1 MRDSR
6 KWWVLSVTSLGA
18 LLSALNFST
27 LIIALPDL
35 IRSLHASLLQAMWIM
50 MAYMVAQTVMVL
62 MAGSL
67 ADRFGRRR
75 LYLFGMAFFTLLSLI
90 AGFASTAPV
99 LIILRVFQGIG
110 GAMVMANSTAIVADA
125 FPHRELGR
133 ALGINVMVVAVGQ
146 ILGPVL
152 GGWLTTEYGWQWT
165 FWFNVPFG
173 IIGVGWGLWVL
184 GLKSTVVNSGRR
196 LDYGGIFSY
205 LFFITGL
212 LMALT
217 WGAVQA
223 WNTTVVYVGAATFVV
238 ALPLF
243 IWAENVSEAPILHL
257 RLFSNRVF
265 GLGNLS
271 ATLNAIAR
279 MAIMFLL
286 IFYFQGAKGDT
297 ALTAGILSTPLAI
310 GMLVFSPIGGWIA
323 DRFGATLPATSG
335 IALSMVGL
343 IGLALDTHLT
353 TPYWRLALWM
363 GIAGIGSGLFNSPNT
378 SSIMNA
384 AGLKHRGEA
393 SGIRSLTTN
402 TGMLVSIAFSLVLV
416 TASIPKAAMLAIFAG
431 TVQGLHGSAETASLH
446 GFIHGLHVA
455 FWTMAG
461 ISLIAAI
468 LSALRGGGQN
478 GRPSLRMVT
487 AILLGREAT
496 RILKERSATNLSR
509 EERVLV
515 TMAVSEL
522 EKVTKGSND
531 DDASLASTSTG
542 RDGKTAQVATGTGTE
557 H

>member
-1 MRDSR
+1 MSESR

-75 LYLFGMAFFTLLSLI
+75 LYLFGMAFFTILSLA
-90 AGFASTAPV
+90 AGFASSAPV
-99 LIILRVFQGIG
+99 LIVLRVFQGIG

-133 ALGINVMVVAVGQ
+133 ALGVNVMVVAVGQ

-173 IIGVGWGLWVL
+173 IVAVGWGLWIL
-184 GLKSTVVNSGRR
+184 GLKTTVAASGKRI
-196 LDYGGIFSY
+196 DYGGIVSY

-217 WGAVQA
+217 WGAVES
-223 WNTTVVYVGAATFVV
+223 WNTMVVYLGAGVFVI

-243 IWAENVSEAPILHL
+243 VWAENTNAEPLLHL
-257 RLFSNRVF
+257 RLFRDRVF

-279 MAIMFLL
+279 MSIMFLL
-286 IFYFQGAKGDT
+286 IFYFQGAKGDS

-310 GMLVFSPIGGWIA
+310 GMLIFSPVGGWIS
-323 DRFGATLPATSG
+323 DRFGATLPATLG
-335 IALSMVGL
+335 IVLSMVGL

-353 TPYWRLALWM
+353 TPYWRLAMWM
-363 GIAGIGSGLFNSPNT
+363 SVAGIGSGLFNSPNT

-402 TGMLVSIAFSLVLV
+402 TGMLISIAFSLVLV
-416 TASIPKAAMLAIFAG
+416 TSSIPRNAMLSIFAG
-431 TVQGLHGSAETASLH
+431 TVQGLHGAAQMASLH
-446 GFIHGLHVA
+446 GFVHGLHIA

-461 ISLIAAI
+461 ISLVAAV
-468 LSALRGGGQN
+468 LSGMRGGQQSQ
-478 GRPSLRMVT
+478 PSASTQDPMADMSVEAQVT
-487 AILLGREAT
+487 KPV
-496 RILKERSATNLSR
+496 KEIARGNECQTDRAMESSAKTESRTAVEDAQSRRSATR
-509 EERVLV
+509 E
-515 TMAVSEL
+515 
-522 EKVTKGSND
+522 
-531 DDASLASTSTG
+531 
-542 RDGKTAQVATGTGTE
+542 TGTE
-557 H
+557 R